1 MGGAVSLSGGL
12 AGLEAELQRV
22 AEMVEFGGARL
33 KGVVRQGLGGRMD
46 LTSPGGSAG
55 GTIRAAGGFIIDKEV
70 DAEQGLRLRQA
81 LSGGQRVA

>member
-1 MGGAVSLSGGL
+1 
-12 AGLEAELQRV
+12 
-22 AEMVEFGGARL
+22 
-33 KGVVRQGLGGRMD
+33 MD